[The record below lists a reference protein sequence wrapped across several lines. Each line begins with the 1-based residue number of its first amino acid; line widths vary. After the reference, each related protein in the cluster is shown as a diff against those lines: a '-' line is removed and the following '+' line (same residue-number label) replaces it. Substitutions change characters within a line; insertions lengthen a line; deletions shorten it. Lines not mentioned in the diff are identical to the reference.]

1 MSFTKNS
8 FPAIRNDINSA
19 LAEVGR
25 KYGMQLAI
33 DRITFTDTT
42 FRTTVNAV
50 LNTTITPISNTP
62 ITFTDTTFPSIEP
75 VESSNEIKWKAQF
88 MAHPSRFGMSA
99 TDFGKQIKL
108 RGQLMTIM
116 GARPRSNDDIV
127 LKKVGSS
134 TFVAYHHQVVV
145 DALKIA

>member
-50 LNTTITPISNTP
+50 LNTTTALADP
-62 ITFTDTTFPSIEP
+62 D
-75 VESSNEIKWKAQF
+75 ESSNEIKWKAQF